1 MSNDAPARPL
11 PTPGA
16 VGDTTL
22 TSPDDLVEEAVAL
35 ARRWLAASEGA
46 GDARARRTA
55 ERLGAL
61 VSDPAGLELAVRFV
75 DDVARPQDVHVAAR
89 ALARLGE
96 LAGSAGSFLGP
107 VDRSLLRVGAGVA
120 PVLPRVVVP
129 AARVRLRQLVG
140 HLVAD
145 AGRGLG
151 PHLARTRAEG
161 YALNVNLLGEAV
173 LGEAEAD
180 ARLERTLALV
190 RRPDVDYVSVKV
202 SSVASQLVTWDLDGS
217 CARVVERLLPLYR
230 AARDHGVFLNLDM
243 EEYKDLA
250 LTTAVFREILAHDDL
265 HDLEA
270 GIVLQAYLPDALGA
284 LDGLTR
290 FATERVAA
298 SGAPIKVRLVK
309 GANLAMEAVEAELHG
324 WPQAPYPTKPD
335 VDANY
340 VRLLDHALREPRTD
354 AVRIGVASHNLFHVA
369 LAVLLGRARGVSHA
383 LDVEML
389 QGMAPG
395 EARAVRDEVAADR
408 VESGPHA
415 GHGGRVVL
423 YTPVVR
429 DEDFDVAISYL
440 VRRLEENAA
449 EQNFLHAMFAPDG
462 SPAGSP
468 MERQEAAFRASVR
481 HGVHYAEADVTPR
494 RRPRA
499 DAPTAVGPHQPVEP
513 GTTGHDGA
521 EPTRN
526 PGFGG
531 GGFANAPDTDP
542 AVAASRDWARHVTGT
557 GSGYVPVRTPELT
570 TTAQVDDAVATAVRA
585 TAAWSQVAP
594 AARAA
599 ALRAVARRLEEAR
612 TDLVAAMV
620 HEPGK
625 TVAEADPEVSE
636 AVDFANYYAR
646 SAEDLDHVP
655 GARFTPDGVTL
666 VTPPWNFP
674 VAIPVG
680 GVLAALAAG
689 SAVLA
694 KPAPPTPRCLEV
706 AVEAIHAGLRD
717 AVAAAP
723 GDFAGLDAGSVTE
736 VVQYVRVPDDELG
749 TRLVTHDDVARVVL
763 TGSIETAQLFARW
776 KPSRPVLAE
785 TSGKNALVVTP
796 SADLDLAVADL
807 VRSAFGHAGQK
818 CSAASLAILVGSAG
832 DPRTETGRRVRRQL
846 VDAVRSLAVGPAT
859 DVATT
864 VGPLTEPAS
873 GKLLHALTTLEPG
886 ESWLVRPR
894 LLDGGPDLEGRLWTP
909 GLKEGVAPGS
919 PFHLTEYFGPVLGIM
934 TAATLDEA
942 IALQNAVPFGLTG
955 GIHSLDDA
963 EVERWLDA
971 VQVGNAYV
979 NRHITGAIVQRQS
992 FGGWKQSAVGPG
1004 AKAGGP
1010 NYVAQLGRWA
1020 DATGGAADEGAGTS
1034 SGTTAPGRAAPAD
1047 AAPPARDAAPEA
1059 WLTWAQADDTRWWE
1073 QEFSVAHDASGLRAE
1088 SNVFRYRPVDVLTVR
1103 PGADALPVEV
1113 ERVLHAARTAG
1124 VPAVVVPSTGDAAV
1138 SDEEFARRVASGAVR
1153 GRVRVVGS
1161 APGLH
1166 EAAAERVGEVTVLDH
1181 PVVASGRRELLTVLH
1196 EQAVSRTTHRYGHVK
1211 R

>member
-16 VGDTTL
+16 VGGTTL
-22 TSPDDLVEEAVAL
+22 TSPEDLVEEAVAL

-46 GDARARRTA
+46 GDAGARRTA

-75 DDVARPQDVHVAAR
+75 DDVARPQDVQVAAR
-89 ALARLGE
+89 ALGRLGE

-107 VDRSLLRVGAGVA
+107 VDRTLLRVGAGVA
-120 PVLPRVVVP
+120 TVLPRVVVP

-202 SSVASQLVTWDLDGS
+202 SSVAAQLVTWDLDGS
-217 CARVVERLLPLYR
+217 CERVVERLLPLYR

-298 SGAPIKVRLVK
+298 GGAPIKVRLVK

-415 GHGGRVVL
+415 GRGGRVVL

-462 SPAGSP
+462 SPAASP
-468 MERQEAAFRASVR
+468 MERQEVAFRASVR

-494 RRPRA
+494 RRPRTG
-499 DAPTAVGPHQPVEP
+499 APTAVGPHQPAEP
-513 GTTGHDGA
+513 GVVGHDDA
-521 EPTRN
+521 EPARDA
-526 PGFGG
+526 GF
-531 GGFANAPDTDP
+531 GGFANAADTDP
-542 AVAASRDWARHVTGT
+542 AVAASRDWARHVAGPE
-557 GSGYVPVRTPELT
+557 SGFVAVRTPRLT
-570 TTAQVDDAVATAVRA
+570 STAQVDDAVATAVRA
-585 TAAWSQVAP
+585 TGAWARVAP
-594 AARAA
+594 TARAA

-636 AVDFANYYAR
+636 AVDFARYYAR
-646 SAEDLDHVP
+646 SAEELDHVP
-655 GARFTPDGVTL
+655 GARFAPDGVTL

-717 AVAAAP
+717 AVSAEP

-846 VDAVRSLAVGPAT
+846 VDAVRSLAVGTAT
-859 DVATT
+859 DVSTT
-864 VGPLTEPAS
+864 MGPLTEPAS
-873 GKLLHALTTLEPG
+873 GKLLHALTALEPG

-894 LLDGGPDLEGRLWTP
+894 QLDGGPDLEGRLWTP

-1010 NYVAQLGRWA
+1010 NYVAQLGRWS
-1020 DATGGAADEGAGTS
+1020 DAPGTS
-1034 SGTTAPGRAAPAD
+1034 TSASASGTDSTHD
-1047 AAPPARDAAPEA
+1047 AAPPARETAPEA
-1059 WLTWAQADDTRWWE
+1059 WLAWAKADDARWWE
-1073 QEFSVAHDASGLRAE
+1073 REFSVGHDPSGLHVEA
-1088 SNVFRYRPVDVLTVR
+1088 NVFRYRPVDVLTVR
-1103 PGADALPVEV
+1103 VGADALPVEV

-1124 VPAVVVPSTGDAAV
+1124 VPAVVVPSAGDAAV
-1138 SDEEFARRVASGAVR
+1138 SDEELARRVASGAVR